1 MRCKMKKSI
10 LYIGILLCAIFLLR
24 AYAHAQPDEKLFEEA
39 KILIFDKEWKKAQEK
54 LEQLMDEYPDSRWF
68 SQAMFYRAKCLK
80 EQGGKERDALKAYQ
94 EYIKR
99 KDRSSSLIVD
109 AEGDIIELAYELYE
123 KGGRSYLSEIEE
135 RLAHSNRVIRYV
147 AAIVLSQVE
156 DKKVTAKAVPV
167 LKEIIQKEKDNEL
180 RDRAKIALLRID
192 PDALKDLEDEI
203 PERRARLLKIRVWT
217 HGKLTLKINIPWALA
232 DLAFS
237 SMSEEEKAELRKE
250 GYDLDTITKTLMKSG
265 EIITIENPEEGTVIK
280 IWIE

>member
-1 MRCKMKKSI
+1 MKKSV
-10 LYIGILLCAIFLLR
+10 LYIAIFLFAIFLLH

-94 EYIKR
+94 EYLKR
-99 KDRSSSLIVD
+99 KDRSRSLIVD

-123 KGGRSYLSEIEE
+123 KGRRSYLSEIEE
-135 RLAHSNRVIRYV
+135 RLAHSNRVVRYI

-156 DKKVTAKAVPV
+156 DKRTAAQAVPV
-167 LKEIIQKEKDNEL
+167 LKEIIQKEKDDEL

-192 PDALKDLEDEI
+192 PDALRDLEDEI
-203 PERRARLLKIRVWT
+203 PERRARLLKIRVWK
-217 HGKLTLKINIPWALA
+217 HGKLTLKINIPWGLA
-232 DLAFS
+232 DLVFG

-250 GYDLDTITKTLMKSG
+250 GYDLDTITKTLMEEG
-265 EIITIENPEEGTVIK
+265 GIIEIENPEEGTVIK

>member
-10 LYIGILLCAIFLLR
+10 LYIGILLAVFFLLH
-24 AYAHAQPDEKLFEEA
+24 AYAHAQPDKKLFEEA

-135 RLAHSNRVIRYV
+135 RLAHSNRVVRYI

-167 LKEIIQKEKDNEL
+167 LKEIIQKEKDHEL

-192 PDALKDLEDEI
+192 PDALKELEDEM
-203 PERRARLLKIRVWT
+203 PESRALLLKIRIWK
-217 HGKLTLKINIPWALA
+217 HGKLTLKIDIPWALA
-232 DLAFS
+232 DLVFG
-237 SMSEEEKAELRKE
+237 SMSEEEKAELRRE
-250 GYDLDTITKTLMKSG
+250 GYDPDTITKTLMQKG

>member
-1 MRCKMKKSI
+1 MRCKMRKSA
-10 LYIGILLCAIFLLR
+10 LFIGIFLLAIFLLH
-24 AYAHAQPDEKLFEEA
+24 AYANIQPDEELFQEA

-68 SQAMFYRAKCLK
+68 SQAVFYRAKCLK

-94 EYIKR
+94 EYIER
-99 KDRSSSLIVD
+99 KDRSESLAVD
-109 AEGDIIELAYELYE
+109 AEADIIECAYDLYK
-123 KGGRSYLSEIEE
+123 KGRRSYLSEIEE
-135 RLAHSNRVIRYV
+135 RLTHSNRVVRYV

-167 LKEIIQKEKDNEL
+167 LKEIIQKERDNDL

-192 PDALKDLEDEI
+192 PDALKDLEDEM
-203 PERRARLLKIRVWT
+203 PERRARLLKIRVWK

-232 DLAFS
+232 DIVFG
-237 SMSEEEKAELRKE
+237 SMSEEDKAELRKE
-250 GYDLDTITKTLMKSG
+250 GYDLDTITKTLMQEG
-265 EIITIENPEEGTVIK
+265 GIIEIENPEEGIVIK

>member
-1 MRCKMKKSI
+1 MRCKIKKSV
-10 LYIGILLCAIFLLR
+10 LCLGILLAAFFLLH

-54 LEQLMDEYPDSRWF
+54 FEQLMDEYPDSPWF

-99 KDRSSSLIVD
+99 KDRSEKLTEE
-109 AEGDIIELAYELYE
+109 AEADIIECAYELYK
-123 KGGRSYLSEIEE
+123 KGRRSYLSEIEE
-135 RLAHSNRVIRYV
+135 RLTHSNRVVRYV

-156 DKKVTAKAVPV
+156 EKRTAAKAVPV
-167 LKEIIQKEKDNEL
+167 LKEIIQKERDNDL

-192 PDALKDLEDEI
+192 PDELKALEDEI
-203 PERRARLLKIRVWT
+203 PERRARLLKIRVWEN
-217 HGKLTLKINIPWALA
+217 GKLTVKINIPWALA

-237 SMSEEEKAELRKE
+237 SMSEEEKAELRRE
-250 GYDLDTITKTLMKSG
+250 GYDLDTITKTLMREG
-265 EIITIENPEEGTVIK
+265 GIITIENPEEGTVIK

>member
-1 MRCKMKKSI
+1 MRCKIKKSV
-10 LYIGILLCAIFLLR
+10 LCLGILLAAFFLLH

-54 LEQLMDEYPDSRWF
+54 LEQLMDEYPDSPWF

-99 KDRSSSLIVD
+99 KDRSEKLTEE
-109 AEGDIIELAYELYE
+109 AEADIIECAYELYK
-123 KGGRSYLSEIEE
+123 KGRRSYLSEIEE
-135 RLAHSNRVIRYV
+135 RLTHSNRVVRYV

-156 DKKVTAKAVPV
+156 EKRTAAKAVPV
-167 LKEIIQKEKDNEL
+167 LKEIIQKERDNDL

-192 PDALKDLEDEI
+192 PDELKALEDEI
-203 PERRARLLKIRVWT
+203 PERRARLLKIRVWEN
-217 HGKLTLKINIPWALA
+217 GKLTVKINIPWALA

-237 SMSEEEKAELRKE
+237 SMSEEEKAELRRE
-250 GYDLDTITKTLMKSG
+250 GYDLDTITKTLMREG
-265 EIITIENPEEGTVIK
+265 GIITIENPEEGTVIK

>member
-1 MRCKMKKSI
+1 MRCKMKKSVS
-10 LYIGILLCAIFLLR
+10 YIGVLILAIFLLHTF
-24 AYAHAQPDEKLFEEA
+24 AHAQPDEELFMEA

-68 SQAMFYRAKCLK
+68 SKAMFYRAKCLK

-94 EYIKR
+94 DYLER
-99 KDRSSSLIVD
+99 KDRSRSLIVD

-123 KGGRSYLSEIEE
+123 KGRRSYLSEIEE
-135 RLAHSNRVIRYV
+135 RLTHSNRIVRYI

-156 DKKVTAKAVPV
+156 DKKAAAKAVPV
-167 LKEIIQKEKDNEL
+167 LEEIVKKEKDNEL

-192 PDALKDLEDEI
+192 PDALKDLEDEM
-203 PERRARLLKIRVWT
+203 PERRALLLKIRVWK

-232 DLAFS
+232 DVVFG

-250 GYDLDTITKTLMKSG
+250 GYDRDTITKTLMEEG
-265 EIITIENPEEGTVIK
+265 GIIEIENPEEGTVIK